1 MRTFNFIL
9 LVITSLVLTGCGDDK
24 AADSKSAP
32 AADSAMTESS
42 MDESSASMA
51 MDDVYGRTID
61 HTQDAAEFELRR
73 SIAGHDRMIEQYTAD
88 GHATDEL
95 EAHKAEMTASLDAL
109 LKGG

>member
-24 AADSKSAP
+24 AADSGSAP

-42 MDESSASMA
+42 SSMA

-73 SIAGHDRMIEQYTAD
+73 SIVGHDRMIEQYTAD

-95 EAHKAEMTASLDAL
+95 EAHKAELSASLDAL
-109 LKGG
+109 LGSG

>member
-1 MRTFNFIL
+1 VRIFNFIIL
-9 LVITSLVLTGCGDDK
+9 IITSLVLTGCGDDK
-24 AADSKSAP
+24 AANSESAP

-42 MDESSASMA
+42 AEMA

-61 HTQDAAEFELRR
+61 HTRDAAEFELRR

-95 EAHKAEMTASLDAL
+95 EAHKAELSASLDAL
-109 LKGG
+109 LNSG